1 MQLQELLV
9 SFFLLNFSHY
19 FSSLCL
25 NLYQW
30 KSDPEIKDISLNS
43 MKLEDIADKYYV
55 HSRTV
60 KRYTRKL
67 FPWNSHLSAGRH
79 AIVSSAMK
87 HYIELCII
95 TGHRTI
101 AKELF
106 RELGKFGYLLMY
118 RSGVN
123 ALRSINCHRE
133 LTKKKAFLKKDHW
146 KKADELSKKASQL
159 VKPIETTS
167 SVLGWSKD

>member
-1 MQLQELLV
+1 MQLRESLV

-19 FSSLCL
+19 FSSSCL

-30 KSDPEIKDISLNS
+30 KSNPEIKDISLNN

-79 AIVSSAMK
+79 AIVSYAMK

-123 ALRSINCHRE
+123 ALRSKNCHGE
-133 LTKKKAFLKKDHW
+133 LKKKKAFLKKDHW
-146 KKADELSKKASQL
+146 KKQMARAKRHRNWSSQ
-159 VKPIETTS
+159 
-167 SVLGWSKD
+167 

>member
-1 MQLQELLV
+1 MQLRESLV
-9 SFFLLNFSHY
+9 SFFLLNFSHS
-19 FSSLCL
+19 FSSSCL

-30 KSDPEIKDISLNS
+30 KSNPKIKAISLNS
-43 MKLEDIADKYYV
+43 LKLEDIVDKYYV

-60 KRYTRKL
+60 KRYARKL
-67 FPWNSHLSAGRH
+67 FPRNSHLKAERH
-79 AIVSSAMK
+79 TIVSSAMK
-87 HYIELCII
+87 HNIELCII

-133 LTKKKAFLKKDHW
+133 LTKKKAFLKKDH
-146 KKADELSKKASQL
+146 
-159 VKPIETTS
+159 
-167 SVLGWSKD
+167 

>member
-1 MQLQELLV
+1 MQLQEPLV
-9 SFFLLNFSHY
+9 SFFLLNFSHC
-19 FSSLCL
+19 FSSSCL

-30 KSDPEIKDISLNS
+30 KSNPEIEDISLNS

-60 KRYTRKL
+60 KRYARKL
-67 FPWNSHLSAGRH
+67 FPRNSHLKAERH
-79 AIVSSAMK
+79 TIVSSAMK
-87 HYIELCII
+87 HNIELCII

-118 RSGVN
+118 CSGVK
-123 ALRSINCHRE
+123 ALRFINCHRE
-133 LTKKKAFLKKDHW
+133 LKRKRHFQKRI
-146 KKADELSKKASQL
+146 
-159 VKPIETTS
+159 IE
-167 SVLGWSKD
+167 KRR

>member
-1 MQLQELLV
+1 VQLRESLV

-19 FSSLCL
+19 FSSSCL

-30 KSDPEIKDISLNS
+30 KSNPEIKDISLNS
-43 MKLEDIADKYYV
+43 MKLEDITDKYYV

-79 AIVSSAMK
+79 AIVSYAMK
-87 HYIELCII
+87 HYVELCII
-95 TGHRTI
+95 TDHRTI
-101 AKELF
+101 AKKLF

-123 ALRSINCHRE
+123 ALRSKNCHRE
-133 LTKKKAFLKKDHW
+133 LKKRRHFSKRIIEKKQMNWAKRHHNW
-146 KKADELSKKASQL
+146 LSQ
-159 VKPIETTS
+159 
-167 SVLGWSKD
+167 